1 MLAEYASFQNLEV
14 TLSERILVRL
24 GLSYHDP
31 YHIEV
36 SWVASLITGCVGA
49 VLLWIIY
56 K

>member
-24 GLSYHDP
+24 GHSYHDL
-31 YHIEV
+31 HDLKLAWI
-36 SWVASLITGCVGA
+36 ASLITGCIGA

-56 K
+56 N